1 MENKQLIEY
10 AKEFLKACI
19 KDDFIDKT
27 YFYLKIK
34 RIMDNGKNNNRK

>member
-19 KDDFIDKT
+19 KDNFVDKT

-34 RIMDNGKNNNRK
+34 RIMDNEKRSI